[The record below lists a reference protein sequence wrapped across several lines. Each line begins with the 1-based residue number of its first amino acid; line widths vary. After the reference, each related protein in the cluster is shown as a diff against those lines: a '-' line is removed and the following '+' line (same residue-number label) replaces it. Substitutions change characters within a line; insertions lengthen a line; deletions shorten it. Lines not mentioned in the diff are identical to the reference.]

1 MNLFLM
7 IQEGAETVAHSAG
20 AAETHAEGYRIV
32 EWVNDVLGPMALPIE
47 KLVMPPVASL
57 FGAQWTP
64 PAASDAIPPQ
74 VVFASIAFLVAT
86 LGVWLFRG
94 KLSVDRPST
103 RQQLLEV
110 FVETIRGLLDDIVG
124 PFGRRYLS
132 IIGAFTVFILIGN
145 LMGEVP
151 GLAAA
156 TANINVTLALGA
168 ISFFYYITRGFKQQG
183 IGYLK
188 HFTGGLTG
196 WLLPLGFV
204 IFFFE
209 ILSNFIRPATLGVRL
224 FLNMFVDH
232 TIATVFEGIEPW
244 IVPIL
249 LPLPLAVFVAFLQ
262 TMVFVMLSMV
272 YLSETVPHE
281 EHDHDEH
288 GKHGSLAEAQVAAG
302 VAH

>member
-1 MNLFLM
+1 MNLLLM
-7 IQEGAETVAHSAG
+7 IQEGAEHASEAG
-20 AAETHAEGYRIV
+20 EHGEQLSIV
-32 EWVNDVLGPMALPIE
+32 TLVNNVLGPAALAVE
-47 KLVMPPVASL
+47 KVLMPPFYSL
-57 FGAQWTP
+57 FGATWTP
-64 PAASDAIPPQ
+64 PPASEAIPQ
-74 VVFASIAFLVAT
+74 HVVLAVIAFIVCT
-86 LGVWLFRG
+86 VGVLLFRG
-94 KLSVDRPST
+94 TLSVDRPST
-103 RQQLLEV
+103 RQQVLEV
-110 FVETIRGLLDDIVG
+110 LVETVRGLLDDIIG
-124 PFGRRYLS
+124 PYGRQYMA
-132 IIGAFTVFILIGN
+132 IIGAFTMFILVGN

-156 TANINVTLALGA
+156 TANINVTLALGF
-168 ISFFYYITRGFKQQG
+168 ISFVFFFTRGFKQQG
-183 IGYLK
+183 LGYLK

-209 ILSNFIRPATLGVRL
+209 MLSTFIRPATLGLRL

-232 TIATVFEGIEPW
+232 TIAGVFEGIQPW

-272 YLSETVPHE
+272 YLAETVPHE

-288 GKHGSLAEAQVAAG
+288 GDHASLAEAQAAAG
-302 VAH
+302 VAHSH